1 MVPNLSSSPNGM
13 VMKILPGADR
23 KRSPGLYCFR
33 VTYRNPEGLQ
43 PGCVMTWEVTGGR
56 TPYQIA
62 LERVEPGRLKWH
74 CTCADATYRGEQ
86 DPRHDCKH
94 VTGLLECLPLAA

>member
-1 MVPNLSSSPNGM
+1 MVPNVSPAPNGM

-33 VTYRNPEGLQ
+33 VTYRNPGILAK
-43 PGCVMTWEVTGGR
+43 M
-56 TPYQIA
+56 A
-62 LERVEPGRLKWH
+62 
-74 CTCADATYRGEQ
+74 ATL
-86 DPRHDCKH
+86 DPKHACKH